1 MVFVSLRPPR
11 FVSTRR
17 TEWSRAAGFGNGRWC
32 CTARERRPTS
42 TYRPATSTRNWPS
55 SRRRTRS
62 DSRRESS
69 PSRPDWN
76 NNNKTVFKPKTKGY
90 QQLHSPPTPTGIKQ
104 NGPKGGLSQFSSCV
118 LRVSSSSSFLRLFF
132 LPLFFCYNTTIILDA
147 FLSRTAGSPP
157 ESTNLHPLLLPFG
170 SLRSSFVSFA
180 RKKHTLP
187 HTHKRQKNY
196 PSDESVM
203 TFFPSAAV
211 SVSRSTCPRRFIG
224 FSIAVGSAQQTQK
237 RRGTHLN
244 HWS

>member
-1 MVFVSLRPPR
+1 MDADV
-11 FVSTRR
+11 
-17 TEWSRAAGFGNGRWC
+17 
-32 CTARERRPTS
+32 ARHARGALRRPTGR
-42 TYRPATSTRNWPS
+42 RPALETGHRQEGARGATQGEKVVPLVPIGTTTTKQFSNQKQKDTNNCIHHQHRPAS
-55 SRRRTRS
+55 SRTGLRA
-62 DSRRESS
+62 DSRSFLRACF
-69 PSRPDWN
+69 
-76 NNNKTVFKPKTKGY
+76 VF
-90 QQLHSPPTPTGIKQ
+90 L
-104 NGPKGGLSQFSSCV
+104 LLLF
-118 LRVSSSSSFLRLFF
+118 FLRLFF